1 MKNKIKQ
8 IKREDRRREGRREE
22 KREKR
27 KGGNKEVGDR
37 DEHIESSTMTSY
49 I

>member
-1 MKNKIKQ
+1 MKNKIKK
-8 IKREDRRREGRREE
+8 IMREDRRREGRRKE

-27 KGGNKEVGDR
+27 KGGNREVGDR